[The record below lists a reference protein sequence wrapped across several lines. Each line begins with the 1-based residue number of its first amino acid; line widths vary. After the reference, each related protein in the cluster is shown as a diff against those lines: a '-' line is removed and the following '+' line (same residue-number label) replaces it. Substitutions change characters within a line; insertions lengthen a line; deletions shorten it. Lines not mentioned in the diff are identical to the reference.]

1 MSHASSKSFL
11 PYARQHITQEDI
23 DAVAEVLRSDWLTQG
38 PTIARFESA
47 LAEAA
52 DARHVV
58 ACATGTA
65 ALHLSML
72 ALGMGPGDA
81 VVTSPNTFVADAN
94 CARYVGADVT
104 FADID
109 PDTGNMSLEALEQ
122 RLKEMTRYRLK
133 VAIPVHFGGHPV
145 DLPALHELAS
155 RHGAVVVDD
164 ACHALGTTYTSGAK
178 EFRIGCGAHSAMT
191 IFSFHPV
198 KHVATGEGGAI
209 ATSDVTLAE
218 RLRRFRTHGISKTDF
233 VCNDLAF
240 APDGQI
246 NPWYY
251 EMNELGFNYRLTDI
265 QAALGISQ
273 IRRLTESLERR
284 RVIASWYHQLI
295 QANFP
300 SGRVRPLRTGGQ
312 VKHAYHLFVVLI
324 DFQAYGVLRSTAMNR
339 LRDAGI
345 GTQVHY
351 IPVPL
356 QPYYR
361 RVSGT
366 GPGQYPGAERYY
378 AQALSIPMY
387 PQLTR
392 SDCERVIAELR
403 QVLGETAEV

>member
-1 MSHASSKSFL
+1 MKYASSKSFL

-38 PTIARFESA
+38 PTIAQFESA

-72 ALGMGPGDA
+72 ALGTGPGDA

-109 PDTGNMSLEALEQ
+109 PDTGNMSLEALDR
-122 RLKEMTRYRLK
+122 RLKDMTRYRMK
-133 VAIPVHFGGHPV
+133 VVIPVHFGGQPV
-145 DLPALHELAS
+145 DLPAVHELAS
-155 RHGAVVVDD
+155 RHGAIVVDD
-164 ACHALGTTYTSGAK
+164 ACHALGTTYQSNGK
-178 EFRIGCGAHSAMT
+178 ELRIGCGAHSDMT

-209 ATSDVTLAE
+209 ATPDEKLAE
-218 RLRRFRTHGISKTDF
+218 RLRRFRTHGISKTNF
-233 VCNDLAF
+233 VCNDLAL
-240 APDGQI
+240 APDGQP

-273 IRRLTESLERR
+273 IRRLKESLQRR
-284 RVIASWYHQLI
+284 NDIASWYHELI
-295 QANFP
+295 SENFP
-300 SGRVRPLRTGGQ
+300 SGRVQPLGTDRRS
-312 VKHAYHLFVVLI
+312 KHAYHLFVVLL
-324 DFQAYGVLRSTAMNR
+324 DFQAYGVTRATVMNR

-366 GPGQYPGAERYY
+366 GPGQFPGAEKYY
-378 AQALSIPMY
+378 SQALSIPMY

-392 SDCERVIAELR
+392 TDCERVVAELK
-403 QVLGETAEV
+403 QVLGEKA